1 MATAGHA
8 TMLYYARH
16 GRVGLGIGMAY
27 GALLSE
33 GSLSV
38 SRLHGPRG
46 YRTTCGWTRLKWCS
60 QCFSSIAKDM
70 AYRFRFYIIKA
81 VSVFISRTK

>member
-27 GALLSE
+27 GALLKATSRACMAPAW
-33 GSLSV
+33 LSDNLRMDT
-38 SRLHGPRG
+38 SQH
-46 YRTTCGWTRLKWCS
+46 KWCS
-60 QCFSSIAKDM
+60 QCFSSNATDM
-70 AYRFRFYIIKA
+70 AYRLRFYIIKA